1 MRPVVSAKLLSL
13 ETIPGPQRYKTEPLT
28 PLNFPYSLKLLFF
41 ESNVPNMLPAA
52 LNAHTMLPAA
62 LDAHTMLPVA
72 LDAHTILPAAPDAHT
87 LLPAALDA
95 HTMLPAALDAH
106 TIQPAAPDAHI
117 LLPAVPDENFVW
129 SSSGAS
135 ETESLSSNSTEVFM
149 CDLCPKTFSKKCA
162 LGGHKAKAHPG

>member
-1 MRPVVSAKLLSL
+1 MSAKLLSL
-13 ETIPGPQRYKTEPLT
+13 ETIPEPQRYKTEPLT

-52 LNAHTMLPAA
+52 L
-62 LDAHTMLPVA
+62 
-72 LDAHTILPAAPDAHT
+72 
-87 LLPAALDA
+87 DA

-117 LLPAVPDENFVW
+117 LLPAAPDAHILLPAVPDENFMW
-129 SSSGAS
+129 CSS
-135 ETESLSSNSTEVFM
+135 EVFM
-149 CDLCPKTFSKKCA
+149 CDLCPKTFSQNCA

>member
-13 ETIPGPQRYKTEPLT
+13 ETIPEPQRYKTEPLT

-41 ESNVPNMLPAA
+41 ESNVPKM
-52 LNAHTMLPAA
+52 
-62 LDAHTMLPVA
+62 
-72 LDAHTILPAAPDAHT
+72 
-87 LLPAALDA
+87 LPAALDA

-117 LLPAVPDENFVW
+117 LLPAVPDENFMW
-129 SSSGAS
+129 SSS
-135 ETESLSSNSTEVFM
+135 EVFM

-162 LGGHKAKAHPG
+162 FGGHKAKAHPG

>member
-52 LNAHTMLPAA
+52 LN
-62 LDAHTMLPVA
+62 
-72 LDAHTILPAAPDAHT
+72 
-87 LLPAALDA
+87 A

-162 LGGHKAKAHPG
+162 LGGHKAKGHPG